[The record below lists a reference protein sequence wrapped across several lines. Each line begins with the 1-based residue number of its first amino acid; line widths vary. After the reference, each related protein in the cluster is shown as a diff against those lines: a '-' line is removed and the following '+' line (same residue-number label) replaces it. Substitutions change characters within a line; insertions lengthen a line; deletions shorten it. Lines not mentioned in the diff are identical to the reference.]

1 MAGEGGWKGPV
12 QTRRQN
18 RAKITGTDSEQEK
31 NRNMSMTKKI
41 LGAFLSWGLAGL
53 ITLVLF
59 VAAAEVYLRIT
70 LPYKPNLSLYE
81 PDLDL
86 GYRLKP
92 ILGTDDFGAR
102 VDINSQGLR
111 DREFPFEKGPGTLRI
126 LAIGDSWTFG
136 AGVEASQAWPKILEE
151 RLKGGPV
158 PVEVMNAG
166 VAGYETYNEAAY
178 YRRDLRKFEHDVV
191 LVALYPVNDVQ
202 SSPRKYERNKRM
214 YAIHPWLY
222 KFYEFQKR
230 CLYLQHVYQTWRIRR
245 REARLARH
253 YGNPAEADSGR
264 AFISEQQDWTLFY
277 HDNYEGWVW
286 MKKSFRSM
294 GETAR
299 ECGAR
304 GFVILLPDNQD
315 LGRYLARS
323 RPRVAPMIRQAVEEA
338 GLEFLDIGDAFAPFV
353 GREREIALGGVPG
366 ATHLNPAGYE
376 IVADAVAHELRARGA
391 LDGGAVLIQGTG
403 PRGVPRRTR

>member
-1 MAGEGGWKGPV
+1 MKMSGADSETQTYRKRIMAGEPLR
-12 QTRRQN
+12 T
-18 RAKITGTDSEQEK
+18 
-31 NRNMSMTKKI
+31 
-41 LGAFLSWGLAGL
+41 FLSWGLVGL

-59 VAAAEVYLRIT
+59 VVAAEVYLRIA

-92 ILGTDDFGAR
+92 TLGTDDYGAR
-102 VDINSQGLR
+102 VDINSRGLR
-111 DREFPFEKGPGTLRI
+111 DREFPFEKDPNTLRI

-136 AGVEASQAWPKILEE
+136 AGVEAFQSWPKILEE
-151 RLKGGPV
+151 RLKGGPA

-166 VAGYETYNEAAY
+166 VAGYEAYNEAVY
-178 YRRDLRKFEHDVV
+178 YRRDLSKFEHDIV

-202 SSPRKYERNKRM
+202 SSPRKYERNKKM
-214 YAIHPWLY
+214 YAVHPWVY
-222 KFYEFQKR
+222 KFYEFQKK

-245 REARLARH
+245 REAMLARH
-253 YGNPAEADSGR
+253 YARPAEADSGH
-264 AFISEQQDWTLFY
+264 AFIPEQQDWTLFY
-277 HDNYEGWVW
+277 NDDYQGWTW
-286 MKKSFRSM
+286 MKESFRSM

-299 ECGAR
+299 ESGAW

-323 RPRVAPMIRQAVEEA
+323 RPRVVPMIRQAVEDA

-353 GREREIALGGVPG
+353 GREREIALGGTPG

-376 IVADAVAHELRARGA
+376 IVADAIAHELRARG
-391 LDGGAVLIQGTG
+391 LTG
-403 PRGVPRRTR
+403 RAGRSGLTSRKP